1 MMTLPT
7 SLLIQ
12 PQQTNPENID
22 YDMYRSACIK
32 EYELIIEQCG
42 KLLRKV
48 LKSYVHSTKEVDQL
62 YFKVS
67 TPPIPY
73 YPPRQHRQL
82 WIYFACNGFQFC
94 GSNSFILLT
103 G

>member
-1 MMTLPT
+1 METLNPKIEAVIQKGLSFLLHRQQENGSFECMTAE
-7 SLLIQ
+7 SI
-12 PQQTNPENID
+12 NCFN
-22 YDMYRSACIK
+22 
-32 EYELIIEQCG
+32 
-42 KLLRKV
+42 
-48 LKSYVHSTKEVDQL
+48 
-62 YFKVS
+62 VS